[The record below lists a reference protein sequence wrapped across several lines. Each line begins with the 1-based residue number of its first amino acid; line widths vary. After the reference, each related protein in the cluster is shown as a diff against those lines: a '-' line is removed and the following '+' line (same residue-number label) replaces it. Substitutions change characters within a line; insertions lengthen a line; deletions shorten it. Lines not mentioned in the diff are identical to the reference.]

1 MAQPVELSRR
11 RMLVKAP
18 RELVFQTITSFGR
31 RHRRDSSGD
40 SSRLVSRD
48 GDRLTVE
55 FRTRAGPFIYT
66 TLEEITL
73 HPPDRVTFRHLDGP
87 LHCAFEEFTLADVD
101 GDTELGYGGRF
112 IWSRLPVIGWIGAM
126 VYTRPLF
133 ERAVARHMAHIRE
146 TCEARARCSHLFR
159 RSLS

>member
-1 MAQPVELSRR
+1 MTRPIELSRR

-31 RHRRDSSGD
+31 RYRRDSVGD
-40 SSRLVSRD
+40 SSKLVSRE

-55 FRTRAGPFIYT
+55 FRTRAGLFTYT

-87 LHCAFEEFTLADVD
+87 LHYAFEEFTLTDVD
-101 GDTELGYGGRF
+101 SDTDLCYEGEF
-112 IWSRLPVIGWIGAM
+112 IWSRIPIIGWIGAM

-146 TCEARARCSHLFR
+146 TCEARARRSHLFR
-159 RSLS
+159 RPPS